1 MTPPP
6 EVVVCD
12 LHGPDAD
19 LLAAMAV
26 VATVTAEQQGGLP
39 PRRAERELAVR
50 RLVDAGEETQLLVA
64 GDRADPDGVATL
76 TFELGSNAH
85 VAHIDVWVPEDRR
98 RRGTG
103 SGLLSAAEQWAR
115 VAGRTVGM
123 AEVDSPAPSGRA
135 FFEAKGYVSAYRAVV
150 NRILLEAV
158 DRSLLASWAED
169 PDPAYELVL
178 LDGAVPDDLVPPLL
192 QAMGGMSDAP
202 HEDLDL
208 DPRVATAEGIKGL
221 EAVAGAAGHRRW
233 TYLAVH
239 VPSGEGAGFTSV
251 RWDPEEPTVVWQ
263 RGTAAAPRHRGHGL
277 GRRLKAAMLLHL
289 LANAGG
295 AREVRT
301 DNAGTNA
308 HMRAINDAL
317 GFAPWAEKVAMQKRL

>member
-1 MTPPP
+1 M
-6 EVVVCD
+6 VCD
-12 LHGPDAD
+12 VHGPDAD
-19 LLAAMAV
+19 LLPAMAV

-39 PRRAERELAVR
+39 PRPAPRELAVR

-64 GDRADPDGVATL
+64 GDPADPDGVATL
-76 TFELGSNAH
+76 TFELGSNTH

-103 SGLLSAAEQWAR
+103 SSLLGAAEQWAR

-123 AEVDSPAPSGRA
+123 AQVDSPAPSGLA
-135 FFEAKGYVSAYRAVV
+135 FFEARGYVSAFRAVV
-150 NRILLEAV
+150 NRVQLDAV
-158 DRSLLASWAED
+158 DRSLLARWTED

-178 LDGAVPDDLVPPLL
+178 LEGPVPDDLVLPLL
-192 QAMGGMSDAP
+192 QAMAGMSDEP
-202 HEDLDL
+202 YEDLDL
-208 DPRVATAEGIKGL
+208 DPRAATAEGIKGL
-221 EAVAGAAGHRRW
+221 EVLAGAAGQQRW

-251 RWDPEEPTVVWQ
+251 RWDPDEPTVVWQ
-263 RGTAAAPRHRGHGL
+263 RGTAVAPRHRGHRL

-289 LANAGG
+289 LATATG

-301 DNAGTNA
+301 ENAGTNA

-317 GFAPWAEKVAMQKRL
+317 GFLPEADQVVLQKRL